1 MTLLEFTSSCIASL
15 AWPVTAGV
23 IVWLLRDS
31 IKRLLLTVTSLKYKD
46 LQVDFGRELK
56 ALEQK
61 AAVLDIKPARRAAAP
76 AHMQKDPA
84 ELLANAERLM
94 DEFPEPAIALAWSAV
109 EAALAG
115 AVQQLVSSPGD
126 PARRSAV
133 ENAHQLAE
141 QNLIDSNTLD
151 VLDRLRDLRNAAV
164 HGGSA
169 IQVSPLDA
177 HQYVSIARAA
187 VERLRTLGH

>member
-56 ALEQK
+56 ELEQK
-61 AAVLDIKPARRAAAP
+61 AAVLDIKPASRAAAP
-76 AHMQKDPA
+76 AHVQKDPD
-84 ELLANAERLM
+84 EFLANAERLM

-109 EAALAG
+109 EAALEG
-115 AVQQLVSSPGD
+115 AVQRLAVSPGD
-126 PARRSAV
+126 PARRAAAD
-133 ENAHQLAE
+133 NAHRLAE
-141 QNLIDSNTLD
+141 QNLIDRNTLD
-151 VLDRLRDLRNAAV
+151 VLDRLRALRNAAV
-164 HGGSA
+164 HGRSA
-169 IQVSPLDA
+169 IQVSALDA
-177 HQYVSIARAA
+177 QQYVSIARAA
-187 VERLRTLGH
+187 VDRLRTPSH